1 MEFSGAIVQA
11 NLFGELAGI
20 VYLLYES
27 QIELQSKVDKI
38 NGAFKNLGLEGK
50 IADESLAFVR
60 NSHHV
65 QKQIEEL
72 NDFMSRIPPS
82 LSNEIVARL
91 VETIMKD
98 ADFLNLK
105 IGNTGGGN
113 ERIYRIESIRLSQLL
128 MLCEICGGHK
138 VFTEGDEC
146 TGLYVLMNGSIMG
159 YILDSGMQ
167 ISIDLTQASGSVF
180 GEISY
185 FLNTKRTASIYS
197 ETTCSFLF
205 LKTEYRKLFFQGS
218 PLIYKFLRE

>member
-1 MEFSGAIVQA
+1 
-11 NLFGELAGI
+11 
-20 VYLLYES
+20 
-27 QIELQSKVDKI
+27 
-38 NGAFKNLGLEGK
+38 
-50 IADESLAFVR
+50 
-60 NSHHV
+60 
-65 QKQIEEL
+65 
-72 NDFMSRIPPS
+72 
-82 LSNEIVARL
+82 
-91 VETIMKD
+91 
-98 ADFLNLK
+98 
-105 IGNTGGGN
+105 
-113 ERIYRIESIRLSQLL
+113 
-128 MLCEICGGHK
+128 MLCEICGGQK

-167 ISIDLTQASGSVF
+167 VSIDLTQASGSVF